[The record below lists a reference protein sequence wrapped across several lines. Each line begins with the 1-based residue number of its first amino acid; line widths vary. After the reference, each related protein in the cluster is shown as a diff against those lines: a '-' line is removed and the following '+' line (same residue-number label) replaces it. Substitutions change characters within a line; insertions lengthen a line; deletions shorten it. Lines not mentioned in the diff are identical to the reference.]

1 MIKELLAAS
10 APLNMEIFGLV
21 VFTIVF
27 TIIGFW
33 TFRRSGRKIYSQL
46 AAMPL
51 QEEENQYERRN

>member
-27 TIIGFW
+27 TIIGLW
-33 TFRRSGRKIYSQL
+33 TFRRSGRSIYSQL
-46 AAMPL
+46 ASMPL
-51 QEEENQYERRN
+51 QEEENHYERRK